1 MSTRSYVVSALD
13 GKGVGSY
20 IHMDGYIEP
29 NVGVAFELLEHF
41 NTPEDAL
48 EVAARGHRSTLLS
61 EEIYGDTDETRATG
75 TVPELMAEAN
85 NLWCDY
91 FYVHDGKN
99 WYVSKNHS
107 GHWKHL
113 GKVKD
118 LI

>member
-29 NVGVAFELLEHF
+29 KMGVAFELLEQF
-41 NTPEDAL
+41 NTTASAL

-61 EEIYGDTDETRATG
+61 KEIYDDTDEARATG
-75 TVPELMAEAN
+75 TVPELMDEAHN
-85 NLWCDY
+85 SWCDY
-91 FYVHDGKN
+91 FYVHDGMN
-99 WYVSKNHS
+99 WYVSKNQN